1 MAFGIISTS
10 PRSPIRIFKNLRV
23 CGDCHNAAKFISRI
37 TERDIIMRDSNRFH
51 HFKCGICS
59 CGDYW

>member
-1 MAFGIISTS
+1 
-10 PRSPIRIFKNLRV
+10 
-23 CGDCHNAAKFISRI
+23 
-37 TERDIIMRDSNRFH
+37 MRDSNRFH